1 MSSCQNLAVDVGFGI
16 GLIPFPGLLY
26 FFGWYR
32 YRKNL
37 GTGLGQ
43 SSTKKVWKSVSKKI
57 WYRKKYQNR
66 SRRKFGAEKSLGE
79 NLVPKRVSEPVPF
92 RFLGLLKSL
101 PLDTSKMSTPGVIGN
116 DNPSQATQ
124 CLAFIQT
131 VVNQEIGFNSQLTSG
146 SFSCSFDNNGKRTK
160 STSRTPRKVKHK
172 LPSTRKRNAKRRQK
186 ILENK
191 KCRPSSVNC
200 RDFYH
205 ILLIVNNLI
214 MWSQLI

>member
-1 MSSCQNLAVDVGFGI
+1 MWVSVSVSSRSRDFCIFLDGI
-16 GLIPFPGLLY
+16 GTGKISEPVLD
-26 FFGWYR
+26 
-32 YRKNL
+32 NL
-37 GTGLGQ
+37 VP
-43 SSTKKVWKSVSKKI
+43 KKVWKSVSKKI

-116 DNPSQATQ
+116 DNPSLATQ

-186 ILENK
+186 FLETRNVD
-191 KCRPSSVNC
+191 PL
-200 RDFYH
+200 
-205 ILLIVNNLI
+205 LLIVEI
-214 MWSQLI
+214 FTIFC

>member
-1 MSSCQNLAVDVGFGI
+1 M
-16 GLIPFPGLLY
+16 
-26 FFGWYR
+26 
-32 YRKNL
+32 
-37 GTGLGQ
+37 
-43 SSTKKVWKSVSKKI
+43 
-57 WYRKKYQNR
+57 
-66 SRRKFGAEKSLGE
+66 
-79 NLVPKRVSEPVPF
+79 VPKRVSEPVPF

-116 DNPSQATQ
+116 DNPSLATQ

-186 ILENK
+186 FLENK